1 MKHPRS
7 LSASNELRGIQH
19 RRNLHWH
26 LGNRACLYEGQE
38 MSAFDEKQT
47 GATPI
52 EIVDY
57 LRGVIDTLRA
67 EKALLEKRYKQL
79 EASRETWQKLAQ
91 AWEWLADNKRI
102 VPADEA

>member
-1 MKHPRS
+1 M
-7 LSASNELRGIQH
+7 
-19 RRNLHWH
+19 
-26 LGNRACLYEGQE
+26 GNFACLYERQE
-38 MSAFDEKQT
+38 MTFDEKQN

-52 EIVDY
+52 EILDY

-67 EKALLEKRYKQL
+67 EKALLEKRYEAL

-102 VPADEA
+102 VPADED

>member
-1 MKHPRS
+1 
-7 LSASNELRGIQH
+7 
-19 RRNLHWH
+19 
-26 LGNRACLYEGQE
+26 

-52 EIVDY
+52 EIIDY
-57 LRGVIDTLRA
+57 LRSVIDTLRA

-91 AWEWLADNKRI
+91 DWEWLADNKRI

>member
-1 MKHPRS
+1 V
-7 LSASNELRGIQH
+7 
-19 RRNLHWH
+19 
-26 LGNRACLYEGQE
+26 
-38 MSAFDEKQT
+38 SAFDEKQT

-67 EKALLEKRYKQL
+67 EKALLEKRYADL
-79 EASRETWQKLAQ
+79 EASRETWRKLAQ